1 MKNKSSILVLVIS
14 LPLIFFAIVLSNM
27 SGQSEAGF
35 WSDLLNLLV
44 TSILLA
50 VCIVNNFKMG
60 VFGKQ
65 GKAWMFFTVAITM
78 WYVAERIWTFN
89 ELTNTNTAPS
99 YADIFWFGGYVFY
112 FMFGA
117 MYLKPFA
124 KQISRKNI
132 VIASIAA
139 LTTLI
144 LMAYTVELEQNTF
157 ENILYASYPVA
168 DSIMLI
174 PSILGMI
181 LFFKGHV
188 RFSWS
193 LLFFGM
199 IIFVISDYIFMYVSS
214 IGEYYTGHFADI
226 PYIWAYVIFIAGL
239 MSNMDLFSRIDKS
252 KPFNDQDALR

>member
-14 LPLIFFAIVLSNM
+14 LPLIFFAMAISNM
-27 SGQSEAGF
+27 IGQLEAGF
-35 WSDLLNLLV
+35 WSNLLNLFV

-50 VCIVNNFKMG
+50 VCIVNNFKIG

-65 GKAWMFFTVAITM
+65 GKAWMFFTVAIAM

-112 FMFGA
+112 FIFGT

-124 KQISRKNI
+124 NQISKKS
-132 VIASIAA
+132 VVLASLVA
-139 LTTLI
+139 LATLI
-144 LMAYTVELEQNTF
+144 LVIYTVELEPGTF
-157 ENILYASYPVA
+157 ENTLYASYPVI

-174 PSILGMI
+174 PSILGI
-181 LFFKGHV
+181 LLFFKGQIK
-188 RFSWS
+188 FSWS

-199 IIFVISDYIFMYVSS
+199 IIFVISDYVFMYVDFT
-214 IGEYYTGHFADI
+214 GEYYAGHFVDI
-226 PYIWAYVIFIAGL
+226 PYIWAYAIFIAGL
-239 MSNMDLFSRIDKS
+239 MSNLNLFTKIDKS